1 MRIVLDLLIAM
12 RIITNA
18 IKKNQHQMRV
28 GHLAF
33 YNCNLVIEVYNKQ
46 GYTVVK
52 RLYNNNQEI

>member
-1 MRIVLDLLIAM
+1 M